1 MAGKNNKW
9 KTGPYTYL
17 CVMEIEKILKETI
30 GVVRAAGDF
39 IAAERRTFSE
49 TRIEV
54 KGTNDLVSYVDKETE
69 KRLMAALQKFLPQAG
84 FIAEE
89 SAPEQNKSEWNWI
102 IDPLDGTTNFVHNI
116 PAYAVSVALARGNEI
131 QVGVIYNIPQQE
143 MFYASRGG
151 KAFLNDKI
159 IKVSQ
164 HEKLSD
170 CLVATGFPVKNF
182 DRMQS
187 FQKTTEHFMRNT
199 RGIRRLGAAAV
210 DLCYVACGRFDGFF
224 EYNLNA
230 WDVAAG
236 ALIVEA
242 AGGKVTDFSGAGN
255 YLFGKEII
263 ASSENVYNEFQKV
276 VREGFP
282 S

>member
-1 MAGKNNKW
+1 MVE
-9 KTGPYTYL
+9 P
-17 CVMEIEKILKETI
+17 EKILQETI
-30 GVVRAAGDF
+30 TVVRAAGDF
-39 IAAERRTFSE
+39 IAAERRNFSE
-49 TRIEV
+49 ARIEA
-54 KGTNDLVSYVDKETE
+54 KGTNDLVSYVDKEAE
-69 KRLMAALQKFLPQAG
+69 KLLINDLQNILPQAG

-89 SAPEQNKSEWNWI
+89 SAPGKSKSEWNWI
-102 IDPLDGTTNFVHNI
+102 IDPLDGTTNFIHNI
-116 PAYAVSVALARGNEI
+116 PAYAVSVALARGNDI

-151 KAFLNDKI
+151 KAFLNNKT

-164 HEKLSD
+164 HAKLGD

-182 DRMQS
+182 DRIQG
-187 FQKTTEHFMRNT
+187 FQKATEYFMRNT

-242 AGGKVTDFSGAGN
+242 AGGTVSDFNGSGN
-255 YLFGKEII
+255 YLFGKAII
-263 ASSENVYNEFQKV
+263 ASNEKVYNEFQKV
-276 VREGFP
+276 VSEGFG